1 MTPFR
6 TKDNNFCFH
15 FPLHL
20 HSIHLAVQNCHLP
33 LSPAEHQY
41 LVPVL
46 THYASPKVSVQFA
59 GQGAYPAGEPA
70 WDHTGSLCS
79 HEIPLTSAQMQVA
92 NPRDRPK
99 RIIKHYDFL

>member
-20 HSIHLAVQNCHLP
+20 HSFSCPELSPP

-79 HEIPLTSAQMQVA
+79 REIPLTSAQMQVA

-99 RIIKHYDFL
+99 RIIKNYYFL